1 MSKLQHIKEIIE
13 KGILPNSAYE
23 NDKFKYY
30 NKKNSKK
37 KNEAFFMTKPRNES
51 PDSLSSQLFSIYNEA
66 EFINKVDII
75 KTIIESANY
84 VFYFN
89 HKRTS
94 DYHFLDSQKLKNSQ
108 EFPSE
113 YYYFWDLIYDDKDL
127 EAVFDK
133 ISETDINIL
142 FILLLHHDS
151 NNESKIYYLKMINM
165 ICNKSFVEKLPL
177 FDFLKLWHDVENN
190 NHSGE
195 SELSASQH
203 LIDTYFSFLNN
214 AIPQLCDLYFKSS
227 TYKLDRK
234 DIPTL
239 TSYYTEKLILKY
251 FNNGTINKI
260 DFFEPI
266 LKKSFIFNNE
276 DISYSIWIREL
287 CDQDIATFYYENL
300 YNAIPDNYYLLKE
313 DRGLGIHTTIK
324 LLSEIDETK
333 NDPVIQL
340 LRIITSGNAK
350 IRFINHVKQYGAIN
364 CASHFKIFEEK
375 FPKIYKSA
383 FLNKNPIVLNKNK
396 PESIACF
403 EQVMMYRVMTN
414 NTVTKGKKRI

>member
-1 MSKLQHIKEIIE
+1 MSKLQHIKDIIE

-37 KNEAFFMTKPRNES
+37 KNEAFFTTKPRNES
-51 PDSLSSQLFSIYNEA
+51 PDSLSSQLSEIYKEA
-66 EFINKVDII
+66 EFVNKVYII
-75 KTIIESANY
+75 KTIIESANS
-84 VFYFN
+84 VFHLN
-89 HKRTS
+89 HTRTYN
-94 DYHFLDSQKLKNSQ
+94 YHFLDSQKLKNSQ

-113 YYYFWDLIYDDKDL
+113 YYYFWYLIYGDKYL

-142 FILLLHHDS
+142 FMLLLHHDN
-151 NNESKIYYLKMINM
+151 NNESNIYYLKMINM
-165 ICNKSFVEKLPL
+165 ICNKSFVKKLPL

-190 NHSGE
+190 HRSGE
-195 SELSASQH
+195 SELSGSQH
-203 LIDTYFSFLNN
+203 LMDTYFSFLDN
-214 AIPQLCDLYFKSS
+214 AIPQLCDLYFRSS
-227 TYKLDRK
+227 TYKLNEI

-251 FNNGTINKI
+251 FNNRIINKI
-260 DFFEPI
+260 NFFEPI
-266 LKKSFIFNNE
+266 LKKPFIFNDE
-276 DISYSIWIREL
+276 DVSYSIWIKEL
-287 CDQDIATFYYENL
+287 CDQEIAAFYYENL
-300 YNAIPDNYYLLKE
+300 YNAIPDNYYLLKK
-313 DRGLGIHTTIK
+313 DRGQGIHKTIQ
-324 LLSEIDETK
+324 LLSEINETK

-350 IRFINHVKQYGAIN
+350 IRFINHVKQYGAISS
-364 CASHFKIFEEK
+364 ASHFKIFEEK

-383 FLNKNPIVLNKNK
+383 FLNKNPIILNKNK

-414 NTVTKGKKRI
+414 NSITKGKKRI